1 MPTGNTLT
9 YEWWLVNKTYNSA
22 PLGQAQEVIETVI
35 IRRRDLADL
44 NFETMYASML
54 GEGALPGPDSDYG
67 GAGGTYFENLRCRS
81 VSGEK
86 QDSIH
91 ARVTIRWSS
100 LYAGSGPGASGLWLP
115 VSTDYSTRLRPMQAW
130 RRNWTA
136 SPSNVNESAEIGG
149 TNIVS
154 AGEPITQEVP
164 QLALRVR
171 QTFDASVTGM
181 LAAVAPNVD
190 IVGKLN
196 SDTFYGFVPGT
207 VLCEGITAT
216 KIDGMM
222 EHYEVVVDFLYD
234 KFFHLSQVAD
244 CDPDGRIIFTDAAT
258 PGKGPKTV
266 KWKRISR
273 DSAAF
278 NSVFSST
285 DYRTIAQTGWW
296 P

>member
-1 MPTGNTLT
+1 MPSGNTTT
-9 YEWWLVNKTYNSA
+9 YEWWLVSKTYQTA
-22 PLGQAQEVIETVI
+22 PLGQPQEVTETLI
-35 IRRRDLADL
+35 MRRRDLANLD
-44 NFETMYASML
+44 FGAEYANMIA
-54 GEGALPGPDSDYG
+54 EGALPQPDHDYG
-67 GAGGTYFENLRCRS
+67 ASTGTFLDNLRARS

-100 LYAGSGPGASGLWLP
+100 LYADSGPGATGLWLP
-115 VSTDYSTRLRPMQAW
+115 ASTDYSTRLRPMQAW

-136 SPSNVNESAEIGG
+136 SPGDYNESAEIGG
-149 TNIVS
+149 DNIVT
-154 AGEPITQEVP
+154 AGEPVTQEVP
-164 QLALRVR
+164 QLAFRVR

-196 SDTFYGFVPGT
+196 SDTFYGFVAGT
-207 VLCEGITAT
+207 VLCEGISAT
-216 KIDGMM
+216 KIDGMT

-234 KFFHLSQVAD
+234 KFFHLSQVPD
-244 CDPDGRIIFTDAAT
+244 CDNDGRIVFTDT
-258 PGKGPKTV
+258 IPPGKGPKTV

-273 DSAAF
+273 ATAAF
-278 NSVFSST
+278 NSVFAST
-285 DYRTIAQTGWW
+285 DYKTLAQTGWW